1 MPEDKII
8 VLSELI
14 ESKIRKEKEL
24 EYYRKQ
30 LIEFQEKIA
39 HLERDVDLTKLIIDI
54 ITSEKVIDIQDKVVK
69 AIPIIGEENGSK

>member
-1 MPEDKII
+1 MSEDKII

-30 LIEFQEKIA
+30 LIEFQEKIS

-69 AIPIIGEENGSK
+69 AIPIIGDDSGTK